1 MDKLKQIITSINI
14 DNLLAIFDIQ
24 IAIGVLLFFILF
36 RSAFSKLIIKI
47 WYKISKSTKNPK
59 ESSMYKPLSIFFIL
73 LGIYCTINIL
83 PTSKQLLA
91 IMNNIFKI
99 VVIYYITKALSAS
112 LNEDSIIFAKLFKNS
127 TNKAV
132 DKFLC
137 KVIRVILWILFVWI
151 SLNEC
156 GIDLDGFGGLITGLG
171 IASAATALAAQDLV
185 KSLISGLTILTDKP
199 FVIGDWVEIGQYQG
213 TVIDITFRSVRI
225 KSYNNAVITIPNS
238 TVTSDYVINWNRLT
252 SRRFDCL
259 LGMSL
264 DTTSEKVQRIIKE
277 MRVTLQNNQNVIN
290 ETVQV
295 YLEDISTGSIN
306 IKIYLY
312 INKANYVE
320 FLRVKQEILCDL
332 LFLMEKENIDL
343 VAYPTQ
349 TLYLNRKE
357 ENKE

>member
-1 MDKLKQIITSINI
+1 MEKLKQIITSIDI

-24 IAIGVLLFFILF
+24 IAIGVLIFFILF
-36 RSAFSKLIIKI
+36 RTAFSKLVIKI

-83 PTSKQLLA
+83 PTSKQILA
-91 IMNNIFKI
+91 IMNNIFRI
-99 VVIYYITKALSAS
+99 VVIYYIIKAISAS

-137 KVIRVILWILFVWI
+137 KVIRVILWILFACI
-151 SLNEC
+151 ALNEC
-156 GIDLDGFGGLITGLG
+156 GVDLSGFGGLITGLG

-185 KSLISGLTILTDKP
+185 KSLISGVTILTDKP

-213 TVIDITFRSVRI
+213 TVIDITFRSIRI

-238 TVTSDYVINWNRLT
+238 TVTAEYVINWNRLT

-264 DTTSEKVQRIIKE
+264 DTTSEKTEKIIKE
-277 MRVTLQNNQNVIN
+277 MRVTLQNNPNVIN

-295 YLEDISTGSIN
+295 YLDDISKGSIN

-312 INKANYVE
+312 INKANYVD
-320 FLRVKQEILCDL
+320 FLKVKQEILCSL

-349 TLYLNRKE
+349 TVYLNRKE
-357 ENKE
+357 ANNE

>member
-156 GIDLDGFGGLITGLG
+156 GVDLDGFGGLITGLG

-213 TVIDITFRSVRI
+213 TVIDITFRSIRI

>member
-1 MDKLKQIITSINI
+1 MDKLKQAITSINI

-59 ESSMYKPLSIFFIL
+59 ESSMYKPLSLFFIL
-73 LGIYCTINIL
+73 FGIYCTINIL
-83 PTSKQLLA
+83 PTSKQILA

-99 VVIYYITKALSAS
+99 VVIYYIIKAISVS

-137 KVIRVILWILFVWI
+137 KVIRVILWILFVCI
-151 SLNEC
+151 ALTEC
-156 GIDLDGFGGLITGLG
+156 GVDLSGFGGLITGLG

-185 KSLISGLTILTDKP
+185 KSLISGVTILTDKP

-213 TVIDITFRSVRI
+213 TVIDITFRSIRI

-238 TVTSDYVINWNRLT
+238 TVTSEYVINWNRLT

-264 DTTSEKVQRIIKE
+264 DTNSETVQKIIKE
-277 MRVTLQNNQNVIN
+277 MRVILQNNNNVIS

-295 YLEDISTGSIN
+295 YLDDITKGSIN
-306 IKIYLY
+306 VKIYLY

-320 FLRVKQEILCDL
+320 FLKVKQEILCDL

-349 TLYLNRKE
+349 TVYLNRKE